1 MMIPW
6 RRLLAARFWGRT
18 FRHGGISTWM
28 HEAGVRAYINESVTG
43 GPNVWP
49 MEWLRQLLGARAFD
63 KGLSLG
69 CGDGALER
77 DIRRKNIC
85 RDVLGIDASSEALTI
100 AWAKSAHSESDRQ
113 R

>member
-1 MMIPW
+1 M
-6 RRLLAARFWGRT
+6 
-18 FRHGGISTWM
+18 HGPL
-28 HEAGVRAYINESVTG
+28 VRCYINQSVSG
-43 GPNVWP
+43 DPNVWP
-49 MEWLRQLLGARAFD
+49 MEWLRQFLGAHTFD
-63 KGLSLG
+63 EGLSLG